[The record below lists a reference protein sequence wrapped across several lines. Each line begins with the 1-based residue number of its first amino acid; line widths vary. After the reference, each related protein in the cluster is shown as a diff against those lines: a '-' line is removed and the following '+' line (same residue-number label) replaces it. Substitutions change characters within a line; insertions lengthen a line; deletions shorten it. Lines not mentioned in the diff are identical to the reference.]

1 MTDLT
6 HSEILTRKIWLAERR
21 LDEAARAF
29 WTHPKLPTLFPEFL
43 FVLYS
48 SMRSTVPLMEAA
60 MRCARSKVGF
70 DPVAA
75 ITADY
80 FAEHIEEEQHHDEW
94 LLEDMLA
101 SGIEHS
107 AVLNRI
113 PPASIASL
121 VGSQYYWIQHAHPVA
136 LFGFLVVLEGNPA
149 SVQQL
154 RAIQTRHGL
163 PAAAF
168 RTLIEH
174 AETDLD
180 HFQGLKRTLDQLP
193 LQEQHSVLIALSA
206 FQTIDKLSCVF
217 EELLERHDDSDT
229 MAIAPASGTTQP
241 STAAP
246 TDVTGCETRVQ
257 Q

>member
-1 MTDLT
+1 MG
-6 HSEILTRKIWLAERR
+6 S
-21 LDEAARAF
+21 
-29 WTHPKLPTLFPEFL
+29 
-43 FVLYS
+43 
-48 SMRSTVPLMEAA
+48 
-60 MRCARSKVGF
+60 

-80 FAEHIEEEQHHDEW
+80 FTQHIAEELHHDEW

-107 AVLNRI
+107 AILNRI

-121 VGSQYYWIQHAHPVA
+121 VGSQYYWVQHAHPVA
-136 LFGFLVVLEGNPA
+136 LFGYFFVLEGNPP

-180 HFQGLKRTLDQLP
+180 HSEQQKRVLDQMP

-217 EELLERHDDSDT
+217 EELLERHDDSDAV
-229 MAIAPASGTTQP
+229 AIASGTMQP
-241 STAAP
+241 SIAP
-246 TDVTGCETRVQ
+246 SDRRNALRN
-257 Q
+257 

>member
-1 MTDLT
+1 
-6 HSEILTRKIWLAERR
+6 
-21 LDEAARAF
+21 
-29 WTHPKLPTLFPEFL
+29 
-43 FVLYS
+43 
-48 SMRSTVPLMEAA
+48 MRSTVPLMEAA
-60 MRCARSKVGF
+60 MRCARSKMGS

-80 FAEHIEEEQHHDEW
+80 FIQHIEEELHHDEW

-107 AVLNRI
+107 AVLSRI

-121 VGSQYYWIQHAHPVA
+121 VGSQYYWVQHAHPVA
-136 LFGFLVVLEGNPA
+136 LFGYLFVLEGNPP

-163 PAAAF
+163 PVAAF

-180 HFQGLKRTLDQLP
+180 HSEGLKRVLDQMP

-217 EELLERHDDSDT
+217 EELLERHDDSD
-229 MAIAPASGTTQP
+229 AVVIAPGTTQP
-241 STAAP
+241 RIAP
-246 TDVTGCETRVQ
+246 LIDESGTRVQ